1 MKQEGW
7 FDANAEV
14 RLYEQRL
21 VPDGNTAANIVIIHG
36 FGDHSARYA
45 WTMDRFLEAGMASY
59 AYDQRGH
66 GRSPGRRG
74 YIGRFEDLLDDL
86 DVFLEHIRPDLAD
99 APLFLMGHSM
109 GGMVLAR
116 YAETRQIAAKGLVF
130 SSPFLAFSDEVPKW
144 LVALGPVIAKVAP
157 WLPIGGVDNRGLSRD
172 PQVVADAD
180 KDPLCFH
187 GRVAAHTGS
196 EFYRIIQHIHEDAKK
211 VTAPMFVVHG
221 GADRVVSPSGS
232 EAFHNAVGSTDKTFV
247 RYPEGYHE
255 LFNDLDKGVFVDAV
269 IAWIRAR
276 I

>member
-1 MKQEGW
+1 MKKEGW

-66 GRSPGRRG
+66 GRSPGKRG

-116 YAETRQIAAKGLVF
+116 YAETRQIVAKGLVF

-157 WLPIGGVDNRGLSRD
+157 RLPIGGVDNRGLSRD

-196 EFYRIIQHIHEDAKK
+196 EFYRIIQQIHEDAKK

-255 LFNDLDKGVFVDAV
+255 LFNDLDKGAFVDAV